1 MPMVEPR
8 KLVAESLGAFGLVFI
23 GAGSIIVG
31 TGGLIGVA
39 LAHGLAIA
47 LLVSALGHISGGL
60 FNPALTI
67 GFWVTKQLD
76 TVHTVAYIISQL
88 IGGVLGAVALLL
100 LFPEAMREASAL
112 GTPLL
117 TPGVTIVQGVGIE
130 AILTAFLM
138 LAVFGT
144 AVDKRGPAV
153 GGFGI
158 GLVITMDILA
168 GGPLTGAAMNPARAL
183 GPALISGEWT
193 NHLVYWIGPI
203 IGAVLAALL
212 YTQVLADPD
221 SGEEMDAT
229 EESEAAEDMA

>member
-1 MPMVEPR
+1 
-8 KLVAESLGAFGLVFI
+8 
-23 GAGSIIVG
+23 
-31 TGGLIGVA
+31 
-39 LAHGLAIA
+39 
-47 LLVSALGHISGGL
+47 
-60 FNPALTI
+60 
-67 GFWVTKQLD
+67 
-76 TVHTVAYIISQL
+76 
-88 IGGVLGAVALLL
+88 
-100 LFPEAMREASAL
+100 
-112 GTPLL
+112 
-117 TPGVTIVQGVGIE
+117 
-130 AILTAFLM
+130 M

-229 EESEAAEDMA
+229 EESLAAEDMA

>member
-117 TPGVTIVQGVGIE
+117 TSGVTVVQGVGIE

-221 SGEEMDAT
+221 SGEKMDAT

>member
-117 TPGVTIVQGVGIE
+117 TPGVTVVQGVGIE

>member
-117 TPGVTIVQGVGIE
+117 TPGVTVVQGVGIE

-221 SGEEMDAT
+221 SGEKMDAT